1 MALEGIA
8 EHGPFKGLSD
18 AFLFPAAC
26 ISLKLGRHAHISLN
40 FLLTS
45 PPDPLDSLFAYNMAR
60 YGVMMGL
67 QRIAFALPLYCATPL
82 SGLAVVF
89 MMPHLSSV
97 HMTVATMPL
106 HQLWP
111 LALMMLCGWLTEVF
125 VTLTFTWRKKIPRL
139 ALDETLFYQP
149 SFNALLLEQYTLINR
164 RSRDES
170 ESPTDDVVLSNEEEM
185 RDSRLF
191 VCTTMYQEDVREMRQ
206 LLKSVITAGAEM
218 SEKLAGHFES
228 HIFMDGAVRGDE
240 PQLYALQLLNCL
252 QDVVREYE
260 TLHGD
265 DPAVQVV
272 TSDEARK
279 RLVTT
284 PYGARVELTLPG
296 PFRMYI
302 HLKDPGR
309 VKKKKVSGCDCSVLA
324 SPLWFVPT
332 AKSSLV

>member
-1 MALEGIA
+1 
-8 EHGPFKGLSD
+8 
-18 AFLFPAAC
+18 
-26 ISLKLGRHAHISLN
+26 
-40 FLLTS
+40 
-45 PPDPLDSLFAYNMAR
+45 MAR

-89 MMPHLSSV
+89 VMPRLSSV
-97 HMTVATMPL
+97 QMTVASMPL
-106 HQLWP
+106 HQIWP
-111 LALMMLCGWLTEVF
+111 LALMMLCGWLTEIL
-125 VTLTFTWRKKIPRL
+125 VTITFTWRKKIPRL

-206 LLKSVITAGAEM
+206 LLKSVIMAGAEM

-309 VKKKKVSGCDCSVLA
+309 VKKKKVGGWTVACCGCSSLA
-324 SPLWFVPT
+324 SPLRFVPIPNT
-332 AKSSLV
+332 LLAQFFSQTKNSIPRIAEQTPPPSSFSLLSFFPAALEPSHVHVLHHSLPLG